1 MVRCDEFYAKWERC
15 GNFCEKHPDT
25 AEEIENYLDFIEE
38 IENRAGISEQ
48 AKKAIAGAS
57 EGALRPLIRERDNQ
71 IRQEAISTIEKA
83 LNYHNPPSSLTKKK
97 ITEKDTTNAIIKAQK
112 KISGEKEV
120 KTINEVQEP
129 INIATSV
136 IFTCPVCEKE
146 FELFHIEP
154 DGTHQ
159 IVDTEQRNI
168 IVSTRVTDEIDE
180 LFDYLAEKLDTTRST
195 LLHELIIERRK
206 LIEKKLL

>member
-25 AEEIENYLDFIEE
+25 AERIDKYLNFIEK
-38 IENRAGISEQ
+38 IENRADIGEQ
-48 AKKAIAGAS
+48 AKKTIIGAS
-57 EGALRPLIRERDNQ
+57 EGALRPLIREQNEQ

-83 LNYHNPPSSLTKKK
+83 LNYHNPPGSLTKKK
-97 ITEKDTTNAIIKAQK
+97 ITEKDTINAIIEAQK

-120 KTINEVQEP
+120 KTTNKVQEP

-136 IFTCPVCEKE
+136 ILTCPVCEKE

-154 DGTHQ
+154 SGIHQ
-159 IVDTEQRNI
+159 IADTEQRDI

-180 LFDYLAEKLDTTRST
+180 VFDYLAEKLGTTRST
-195 LLHELIIERRK
+195 LLHELIVERRK
-206 LIEKKLL
+206 LLKKKLL

>member
-25 AEEIENYLDFIEE
+25 AEGIDRYLDFIEE
-38 IENRAGISEQ
+38 IENRADISEQ
-48 AKKAIAGAS
+48 GKKAFAGAS
-57 EGALRPLIRERDNQ
+57 EGALRPLIREGNEA

-83 LNYHNPPSSLTKKK
+83 ANYHNPPGSLTKKG
-97 ITEKDTTNAIIKAQK
+97 ITEKDVTNAIIKAQK
-112 KISGEKEV
+112 KISGKKEV
-120 KTINEVQEP
+120 NSIKVQEP

-154 DGTHQ
+154 SGTHQ
-159 IVDTEQRNI
+159 ITKTARRDI
-168 IVSTRVTDEIDE
+168 IVSTRVTDEIDKV
-180 LFDYLAEKLDTTRST
+180 FDYLAEKLDTNRST
-195 LLHELIIERRK
+195 LLHELVLERRK
-206 LIEKKLL
+206 LHEKKPL